1 MEQMENMEKM
11 SNDKSKLNAENFS
24 FENSGLGNLG
34 FDICH
39 LFILCLKPYAFSPMK
54 YKL

>member
-24 FENSGLGNLG
+24 FENSGLGIWALT
-34 FDICH
+34 FVICSS
-39 LFILCLKPYAFSPMK
+39 YALSLAP
-54 YKL
+54 LAR